1 MILKNDPHAVVHAL
15 RVLQSPCYD
24 LEGCDWYVVRIDEEL
39 AFMLLDRLNLARTA
53 RAKDESL
60 RELVFTDSSGRFVG
74 DIDPLGEFER
84 GDGTERSFLVVR
96 PGEVLW
102 RAYHPDYDVEL
113 ETEAISVEE
122 LREAAARALIRIG

>member
-24 LEGCDWYVVRIDEEL
+24 IEGCDWYVVRIDAEL
-39 AFMLLDRLNLARTA
+39 AFTLLDRLNLSRTA
-53 RAKDESL
+53 QGKDEAL
-60 RELVFTDSSGRFVG
+60 RELVFADCSGHFVG
-74 DIDPLGEFER
+74 DIDPLGDFER
-84 GDGTERSFLVVR
+84 TGKTDLSFLIVR

-102 RAYHPDYDVEL
+102 RAYHPDYDALL
-113 ETEAISVEE
+113 ETEAISAGE